1 MKKISIVL
9 TALLITAIGSPA
21 FAKKKAKRKKAKS
34 RQTNEWQQRKDD
46 MKPLQ
51 LKDLV
56 EENHRLKM
64 GNKKLTEEVRLTQQ
78 ELEKLLRLKAKIDAL
93 RKKRGQDTSND
104 DENYDNLDKLFVG
117 KKQKQQK
124 VVSIDGLRQDDWAV
138 GEDGKPFIKG
148 IIFKVQIG
156 AYKKRDLS
164 NVLEEDRPQEV
175 FEQEQT
181 EDINQYTLRHFRD
194 YWKADKFKKELRA
207 MGLKDAW
214 IVAFKDGKRVRLKAV
229 LKAIRKKN

>member
-9 TALLITAIGSPA
+9 TALLITAVGSPA

-56 EENHRLKM
+56 EENHRLKV

-138 GEDGKPFIKG
+138 GEDGKPYIKG

-181 EDINQYTLRHFRD
+181 E
-194 YWKADKFKKELRA
+194 
-207 MGLKDAW
+207 
-214 IVAFKDGKRVRLKAV
+214 
-229 LKAIRKKN
+229 